1 MSINSKYGSYG
12 AAWPAPDSANTG
24 ARSRPW
30 RPHSVFGC
38 QEVAIAGR
46 QAASEHADP
55 LDLSDADD
63 RFWKSVAGTR
73 RIELRDRVV
82 AGAAFADKP
91 PEEDRTLHDT
101 GRAGPDR
108 QGMSVVLV
116 AVNEA
121 LATAFENR
129 PGDVVRAVKPALIA
143 PGDEPGSGGPFTLR
157 TDRALSRKESGRRQH
172 PRRADGASSGQ
183 DRNTGSLTGARCRRE
198 SGTVQAGRNVAGHR
212 ATQPSPGKDRRW
224 MA

>member
-1 MSINSKYGSYG
+1 M
-12 AAWPAPDSANTG
+12 
-24 ARSRPW
+24 
-30 RPHSVFGC
+30 
-38 QEVAIAGR
+38 
-46 QAASEHADP
+46 
-55 LDLSDADD
+55 
-63 RFWKSVAGTR
+63 AGTR

-91 PEEDRTLHDT
+91 PEEDRTLHDM

-143 PGDEPGSGGPFTLR
+143 PGDEPGSGGQFTLR

-172 PRRADGASSGQ
+172 PRRADGTSSGQ

-198 SGTVQAGRNVAGHR
+198 SGTVQASRNVAGHR
-212 ATQPSPGKDRRW
+212 ATQPSRAKTGGGWHGRCAGGPVAPGVTRPSGPAFPAEKLLV
-224 MA
+224 MATEDDLEFIDHFDPAPALNDMLGHER

>member
-1 MSINSKYGSYG
+1 MMSINSKYGSYG

-91 PEEDRTLHDT
+91 PEEDRTLRDM
-101 GRAGPDR
+101 GRAGHDR
-108 QGMSVVLV
+108 PGMSVVLV

-143 PGDEPGSGGPFTLR
+143 PGDEPGSGLKTGGGWHGRCAAARWRLVLR
-157 TDRALSRKESGRRQH
+157 GLQVPLSR
-172 PRRADGASSGQ
+172 PRNFS
-183 DRNTGSLTGARCRRE
+183 
-198 SGTVQAGRNVAGHR
+198 
-212 ATQPSPGKDRRW
+212 
-224 MA
+224 